1 MDREKVMK
9 QIQPGA
15 LHVVV
20 AGRLDGVVG
29 FLYTR
34 DPLEWL
40 ARLGS
45 HMELGE
51 IEVRASAAADKIVK
65 HLRSRFSVA
74 NVPSAAMPWYLVD
87 YRQAVE
93 ALNEVDLITG
103 EPTTG
108 LALDAPVMVYP
119 QRVRGRVFGFTRRGQ
134 IVVKLDGARFTSNI
148 VIAPR
153 DQVKPI
159 LRATSETV
167 IVRKTS
173 SVGKTELSPYPRPGG
188 EG

>member
-1 MDREKVMK
+1 MNRERLMK

-40 ARLGS
+40 SHFGS
-45 HMELGE
+45 HVELGE

-65 HLRSRFSVA
+65 HLRSRFSIA
-74 NVPSAAMPWYLVD
+74 NVPSSAMPWYLVD
-87 YRQAVE
+87 YSQAID
-93 ALNEVDLITG
+93 ALNEIDLTTG
-103 EPTTG
+103 EPVSG
-108 LALDAPVMVYP
+108 LALKARVMVYP
-119 QRVRGRVFGFTRRGQ
+119 QRVRGIVFGFTRRGQ
-134 IVVKLDGARFTSNI
+134 VVVKLDDTRFTSNI

-159 LRATSETV
+159 LRAPAIS
-167 IVRKTS
+167 
-173 SVGKTELSPYPRPGG
+173 PGG
-188 EG
+188 AA